1 MALTPEQQA
10 LELITRSKR
19 ILVTTRDGAS
29 TDALASVISCVAF
42 LTKQNKGVEGVIPNL
57 KSTEQPKFL
66 AKGLEG
72 ILPTT
77 GPMRHFELSLD
88 LHQTDLG
95 ELFYDVHDK
104 QAIITIVPKSGE
116 WTPKD
121 VHFRAGQDRYDLII
135 AVDCPDMA
143 SLGPLFREH
152 ADFVYRTPVIN
163 IDHDPGNEHWG
174 QINLVDL
181 TTVATTEIL
190 FRFFEF
196 WNRGN
201 IDADLATNL
210 LTGMIAKTQ
219 SFRTMNVTPRTL
231 QVASQL
237 IALGARREE
246 IVHGLWRTKTVPT
259 LKLWGR
265 ALTRL
270 EQDAERGIIWTTLT
284 RQDFLESGASQN
296 ALDGIVQELISYSPE
311 ARVVVLI
318 YEDEHV
324 SSKGACVI
332 IHAAP
337 PFSAHELGRT
347 FGALGGRDR
356 VNFCLMPGAPLAEG
370 TKLVIDRLRESIS
383 PKLLR

>member
-1 MALTPEQQA
+1 MALTPEQQTI
-10 LELITRSKR
+10 ELITRAKR
-19 ILVTTRDGAS
+19 ILVITRDQAP
-29 TDALASVISCVAF
+29 TDAIASVISCTQF
-42 LTKQNKGVEGVIPNL
+42 LGKLEKGVEGVIPNL
-57 KSTEQPKFL
+57 KPETQPKFL

-72 ILPTT
+72 ILPAT
-77 GPMRHFELSLD
+77 GPMRHFELTLD
-88 LHQTDLG
+88 LEKTDLG

-104 QAIITIVPKSGE
+104 QAIITIVPKAGE

-135 AVDCPDMA
+135 ALDCPDMA

-152 ADFVYRTPVIN
+152 ADFIYRTPTIN

-174 QINLVDL
+174 QVNLVDL
-181 TTVATTEIL
+181 TAVATTEIL
-190 FRFFEF
+190 FRLFET
-196 WNRGN
+196 WNHGS

-231 QVASQL
+231 QAVSQL
-237 IALGARREE
+237 IAYGGRREE

-270 EQDAERGIIWTTLT
+270 EQDHTRGIIWTYLV
-284 RQDFLESGASQN
+284 RQDFLESGTSSA
-296 ALDGIVQELISYSPE
+296 ALEGIVRELISYSPE
-311 ARVVVLI
+311 ARVIVLI
-318 YEDEHV
+318 YEDEDA

-332 IHAAP
+332 IHTVP
-337 PFSAHELGRT
+337 PFSAQELGRT
-347 FGALGGRDR
+347 FGASGGRDR
-356 VNFCLMPGAPLAEG
+356 VSFNQQAA
-370 TKLVIDRLRESIS
+370 DR
-383 PKLLR
+383 

>member
-1 MALTPEQQA
+1 MALNTEQQVIEHIGRA
-10 LELITRSKR
+10 KR
-19 ILVTTRDGAS
+19 ILITTRDQAPN
-29 TDALASVISCVAF
+29 DAIASVISCTQF
-42 LTKQNKGVEGVIPNL
+42 LQKMDKGAEGVIPNI
-57 KSTEQPKFL
+57 KPEDKPKFL

-72 ILPTT
+72 ILPKT

-88 LHQTDLG
+88 LKRTELG
-95 ELFYDVHDK
+95 ELFYDVQDS

-121 VHFRAGQDRYDLII
+121 IHFRAGQDRYDLII

-143 SLGPLFREH
+143 SLGSLFREH
-152 ADFVYRTPVIN
+152 ADFLYRTPIIN

-181 TTVATTEIL
+181 TAVSTTEIL
-190 FRFFEF
+190 FRLFEA

-201 IDADLATNL
+201 IDADMATYL
-210 LTGMIAKTQ
+210 LTGMVAKTQ

-237 IALGARREE
+237 IAYGGRREE

-270 EQDAERGIIWTTLT
+270 DQDRQRGIIWSYLT
-284 RQDFLESGASQN
+284 RADFVEAGASSQ
-296 ALDGIVQELISYSPE
+296 ALEGIVQELISYAPE
-311 ARVVVLI
+311 ARAIVLV

-332 IHAAP
+332 IHAIP
-337 PFSAHELGRT
+337 PFSAQELGRT
-347 FGALGGRDR
+347 FGAYGGRDR
-356 VNFCLMPGAPLAEG
+356 VNFCLTPGQDLQQGLSFIIERLQQDMPE
-370 TKLVIDRLRESIS
+370 K
-383 PKLLR
+383 

>member
-1 MALTPEQQA
+1 MALNTEQQVIEYIGRA
-10 LELITRSKR
+10 KR
-19 ILVTTRDGAS
+19 ILITTRDQAPI
-29 TDALASVISCVAF
+29 DAIASVVSCTQF
-42 LTKQNKGVEGVIPNL
+42 LQRMEKGAEGVIPNI
-57 KSTEQPKFL
+57 KIEEKPKFL
-66 AKGLEG
+66 TKSLEG
-72 ILPTT
+72 ILPHT

-88 LHQTDLG
+88 LKKTQLG
-95 ELFYDVHDK
+95 ELFYDVQDE

-143 SLGPLFREH
+143 SLGSLFREH
-152 ADFVYRTPVIN
+152 ADFLYRTPVIN

-181 TTVATTEIL
+181 TAVSTTEIL
-190 FRFFEF
+190 FRVFES

-201 IDADLATNL
+201 IDADLATSL
-210 LTGMIAKTQ
+210 LAGMVAKTQ

-231 QVASQL
+231 QAASQL
-237 IALGARREE
+237 IAYGGRREE

-270 EQDAERGIIWTTLT
+270 EQDHHKGIVWSYLT
-284 RQDFLESGASQN
+284 RADFVEAGASSQ
-296 ALDGIVQELISYSPE
+296 ALEGIVQELISYSPE
-311 ARVVVLI
+311 ARVIVLI

-332 IHAAP
+332 IHTIP
-337 PFSAHELGRT
+337 PFSAQELGRT
-347 FGALGGRDR
+347 FGAYGGRDR
-356 VNFCLMPGAPLAEG
+356 VTFCLTPGQDFQQGIAF
-370 TKLVIDRLRESIS
+370 VIDRLRQDVPE
-383 PKLLR
+383 K